1 MKYIKYLSLLLL
13 AFVHASCDSHIDV
26 PDTSRKIGHIL
37 CADGSTISPDK
48 YDSKKQTAIGVVFY
62 LNHDDNVEGEG
73 YAVYLHDL
81 HPYAFADSLGV
92 KQGTSANLYAFDG
105 NENTYAL
112 LNARETK
119 SPMAEAVFDIWHGG
133 RSAYIPSVGQMRLM
147 LSAKEMVNPV
157 LLSLGCEPLAE
168 SEDDCWYWTSTEVKG
183 QEYLKA
189 WLYSTNSGSIQETPK
204 WQSHKARPI
213 ITLNK

>member
-1 MKYIKYLSLLLL
+1 MKILHLLGLLLL
-13 AFVHASCDSHIDV
+13 VFTTVSCDSHIDV
-26 PDTSRKIGHIL
+26 PDTSVKVGHIL
-37 CADGSTISPDK
+37 CTDGNTISPDK
-48 YDSKKQTAIGVVFY
+48 YDSQKHQAIGVIFY
-62 LNHDDNVEGEG
+62 LNHDEKVEGDG

-92 KQGTSANLYAFDG
+92 KQGTSADLYALDG
-105 NENTYAL
+105 NDNTYAL

-133 RSAYIPSVGQMRLM
+133 RSAYIPSVGQMRL
-147 LSAKEMVNPV
+147 
-157 LLSLGCEPLAE
+157 LLSVKQEINKVLDLLNCELLGD
-168 SEDDCWYWTSTEVKG
+168 SEDECWYWTSTEVKG

-189 WLYSTNSGSIQETPK
+189 WLYSTSSGSIQETPK

>member
-1 MKYIKYLSLLLL
+1 MKILHLLGLLLL
-13 AFVHASCDSHIDV
+13 VFTTFSCDSHIDV
-26 PDTSRKIGHIL
+26 PDTTTKVGHIL
-37 CADGSTISPDK
+37 CTDGNTISPDK
-48 YDSKKQTAIGVVFY
+48 YDPKRHTAIGVVFY

-92 KQGTSANLYAFDG
+92 KQGTSADLYAFDG

-119 SPMAEAVFDIWHGG
+119 SPLAEAVFDIWHGG
-133 RSAYIPSVGQMRLM
+133 RSAYIPSVGQMRL
-147 LSAKEMVNPV
+147 
-157 LLSLGCEPLAE
+157 LLSVKKEINKVLDQLDCELLVD
-168 SEDDCWYWTSTEVKG
+168 SEDECWYWTSTEVKG

-189 WLYSTNSGSIQETPK
+189 WLYSISSGSIQETPK

-213 ITLNK
+213 ITLNN